1 MTGSLLTFLS
11 DLIDYA
17 GLFPPA
23 KLDMA
28 RAVETYNRAKMG
40 EHEFMLGRFICPV
53 SRLEEFSKAAAALM
67 PGTFATSGY
76 RTQSEGLSA
85 WQVSALIDGDLDQN
99 LDAIDAFNAHH
110 SKENNGLSLIDQIE
124 LKVTDVN
131 QIDAALDHIPED
143 LFAFFEFPVSIT
155 SGIGDCRGYVA
166 ALSGTGAGAKIRT
179 GGLVSNAFPTI
190 EEVAAFLHAC
200 SDADVPFKATAGLHH
215 PVRAVHRLT
224 YEKDSPSAKMH
235 GFLNLFI
242 AASIVKTH
250 RPDRAVTTA
259 ILAGEEPD
267 DFRFSNTVLGWK
279 EHLVT
284 VAEASVAR
292 ENFALSFGSCS
303 FDEPVADLKAMRA
316 L

>member
-23 KLDMA
+23 KLDMQK
-28 RAVETYNRAKMG
+28 AVETYNRAKMG

-53 SRLEEFSKAAAALM
+53 SRLPEFSKAAAALM

-85 WQVSALIDGDLDQN
+85 WQVSALIDGDLDEN

-110 SKENNGLSLIDQIE
+110 SKENNGLSLIDQVE

-131 QIDAALDHIPED
+131 QIDAALDHLPED

-155 SGIGDCRGYVA
+155 GGVGDCRGYVA

-179 GGLVSNAFPTI
+179 GGLVSNAFPTF
-190 EEVAAFLHAC
+190 EEIATFLHAC
-200 SDADVPFKATAGLHH
+200 ADAEVPFKATAGLHH

-235 GFLNLFI
+235 GFLNLFL
-242 AASIVKTH
+242 AAAIVITH
-250 RPDRAVTTA
+250 SPDVAVTHA
-259 ILAGEEPD
+259 ILAGEDPD

-303 FDEPVADLKAMRA
+303 FDEPVADLKAMR
-316 L
+316 LL